1 MKIDEY
7 TIKVS
12 ASKIPTLK
20 ELEIGSEVK
29 VIIDGEVIKIEDAN
43 NFDGTISRNYV
54 VKGVIA
60 EEI

>member
-1 MKIDEY
+1 MKIDEF

-29 VIIDGEVIKIEDAN
+29 LIIDGEVVRVEDAN
-43 NFDGTISRNYV
+43 NFDGTITRNFV
-54 VKGVIA
+54 VKGTLA